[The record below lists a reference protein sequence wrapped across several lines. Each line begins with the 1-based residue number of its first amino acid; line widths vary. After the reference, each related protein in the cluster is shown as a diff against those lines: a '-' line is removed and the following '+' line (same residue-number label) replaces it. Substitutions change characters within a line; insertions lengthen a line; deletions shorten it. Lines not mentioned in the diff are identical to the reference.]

1 MEEFSYDAKIAVV
14 KVLTEILYADN
25 IVHEKEVNYLNEI
38 IQLFGLNDDYKSD
51 ANNLLTLKA
60 LSIIRGLS
68 SIQKGE
74 IAKMMGKMII
84 VDGVI
89 DYNEVKLYHAF
100 CESCEIDRDFN
111 VEDYP
116 EYSLSG
122 PFINPEDLMNS
133 L

>member
-38 IQLFGLNDDYKSD
+38 IQLFGLNDDYKTD

-60 LSIIRGLS
+60 LSIIRDLS

>member
-1 MEEFSYDAKIAVV
+1 MEEFSYDAKIAVI

-25 IVHEKEVNYLNEI
+25 IVHEKEVNYLNEV
-38 IQLFGLNDDYKSD
+38 IQLFGLNEDYKTD

-68 SIQKGE
+68 AIQKGE

-100 CESCEIDRDFN
+100 CESCEIDRDFS

-122 PFINPEDLMNS
+122 PFINPEDLLNS